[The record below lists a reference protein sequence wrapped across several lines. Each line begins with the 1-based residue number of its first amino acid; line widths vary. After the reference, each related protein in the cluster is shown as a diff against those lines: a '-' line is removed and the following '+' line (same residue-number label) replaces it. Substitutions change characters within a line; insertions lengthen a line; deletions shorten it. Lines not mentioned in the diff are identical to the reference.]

1 MYSVEEKYRYL
12 LLLFNVKAF
21 VFDRTDFDALVTRLV
36 TVKKGMDRVSNNN
49 NRNNRYD
56 NLRDSHRR
64 IIRLLKL
71 DTYNI

>member
-1 MYSVEEKYRYL
+1 M